1 MDNVTAGPPPYPL
14 QGKSLVDNLVY
25 QATVKTDITVNTYI
39 GLSSPTFKLRI
50 GNHKKD
56 FKNPKYR
63 HSTTLSSFIWDL
75 KDKAAVFELDWK
87 IIGRAQPFSPIS
99 GICNLCTLEKY
110 HRLFTPEL
118 ARISKREEIYNFCL
132 HKLPVLLDKT

>member
-1 MDNVTAGPPPYPL
+1 MLRKNENSEEKRLCNCRIPPCPL
-14 QGKSLVDNLVY
+14 QGKCLTDNLVY
-25 QATVKTDITVNTYI
+25 QATVKTDNTDNTYI
-39 GLSSPTFKLRI
+39 GLSSPTFKLRL

-75 KDKAAVFELDWK
+75 KDKAAVFELTWK

-99 GICNLCTLEKY
+99 GVCNLCTLEKY
-110 HRLFTPEL
+110 HLPLTRKKKCTMFACT
-118 ARISKREEIYNFCL
+118 NFQFF
-132 HKLPVLLDKT
+132 